1 MKGGEILKG
10 YLANGLFSKADVM
23 FNSYLASVL
32 RQEFHSL
39 DLFLPQ
45 EADIN
50 DKNSYADSIMI
61 AELDTKHL
69 LESDFLIAVIDGVE
83 IDAGVATEI
92 GIFSTTGKP
101 IIGVYTDVRQ
111 QGRGNVKKIEA
122 LINDGVENQFMY
134 RNLFTVGVIKKNG
147 VIVSDV
153 TEAITYLKGIGLV

>member
-1 MKGGEILKG
+1 MKG
-10 YLANGLFSKADVM
+10 YLANSLFSKADVM
-23 FNSYLASVL
+23 FNSYIASVL
-32 RQEFHSL
+32 RQEFKAL

-61 AELDTKHL
+61 ADLDTKKL
-69 LESDFLIAVIDGVE
+69 LEADVLIACIDGVE

-111 QGRGNVKKIEA
+111 RGRSNAKKIEA
-122 LINDGVENQFMY
+122 LIKDGAENQFLY
-134 RNLFTVGVIKKNG
+134 RNLFTIGVIKKSG
-147 VIVSDV
+147 AIVSDI
-153 TEAITYLKGIGLV
+153 TEIITELRKIGVV

>member
-1 MKGGEILKG
+1 MKV

-23 FNSYLASVL
+23 FNSYIASVL
-32 RQEFHSL
+32 RQEFKSL

-61 AELDTKHL
+61 AELDTMKL
-69 LESDFLIAVIDGVE
+69 LESDVLIAIIDGVE

-111 QGRGNVKKIEA
+111 LGRDNKLKIQA
-122 LINDGVENQFMY
+122 LIDDGVENQFMY
-134 RNLFTVGVIKKNG
+134 RNLFTIGVIKKNG
-147 VIVSDV
+147 KIVNDI
-153 TEAITYLKGIGLV
+153 TELIAELKGVGLT